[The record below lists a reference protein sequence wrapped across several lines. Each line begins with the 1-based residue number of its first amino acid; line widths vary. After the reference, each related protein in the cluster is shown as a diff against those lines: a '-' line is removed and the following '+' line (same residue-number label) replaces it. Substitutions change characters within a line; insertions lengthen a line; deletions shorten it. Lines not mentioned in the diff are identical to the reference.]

1 MRIGGVTEVAQL
13 LGVSRQR
20 LAKLRERTDF
30 PDPLGELAQG
40 PVWDLDAI
48 ASWNGSGLRSGSG
61 RPRTEVSERTLGGR
75 FVLEENYIGR
85 GGFADVYRAIDKK
98 RTGHNRT
105 PVVAVKVLRDVETVD
120 PEAIRRFQRELRLLE
135 GLAHPNLI
143 PILGQGATA
152 ADGIWYAMPL
162 AQGSLVDFLHEFQN
176 KPATILDLMR
186 QICAGLAYVH
196 AAGIIH
202 RDIKPGNILRTEVG
216 GWALA
221 DFGLAVEAERQTTA
235 LTSTMRAGLG
245 SWWYTAPEQWKNART
260 ANQLSD
266 VYSLGKV
273 LQELVT
279 GESPVNNEMPAGPF
293 RPIVVHA
300 TENRPERRYP
310 NVVEFLA
317 AIERAVDAP
326 KGQWETAEDTAQRL
340 LERVRLP
347 KPADDDLTELLA
359 WAQALDEDNDQDMV
373 ALSRVLPWV
382 SSWSIRQLWA
392 VDSGAFRRIFERY
405 SEHIAGRSFGF
416 DYCDVLADFS
426 GNAVEQTADPGILRV
441 TVSSLAELGRR
452 HNRWHVRDVLT
463 ELLQGIRDPEMV
475 IAAIEGLQAASE
487 DAVSWSVTD
496 FTLRS
501 VPTVLRSEIAQHLNG
516 TKAS

>member
-1 MRIGGVTEVAQL
+1 MRMGGVTEVAQL

-20 LAKLRERTDF
+20 LTKLRERADF
-30 PDPLGELAQG
+30 PDPIGELAQG

-48 ASWNGSGLRSGSG
+48 ESWNGSGLRSGSG
-61 RPRTEVSERTLGGR
+61 RPRTEVAERTLGGR
-75 FVLEENYIGR
+75 FVLEEAYIGR

-98 RTGHNRT
+98 RTGSNPT
-105 PVVAVKVLRDVETVD
+105 PVAVKVLRDVETVD

-152 ADGIWYAMPL
+152 VDGIWYAMPL
-162 AQGSLVDFLHEFQN
+162 AQGSLVDFLHELQN
-176 KPATILDLMR
+176 KPAKILDLMR

-196 AAGIIH
+196 AQGIFH
-202 RDIKPGNILRTEVG
+202 RDIKPGNILRTEAG

-245 SWWYTAPEQWKNART
+245 SWWYTAPEQWKDART
-260 ANQLSD
+260 ANHLSD
-266 VYSLGKV
+266 IYSLGKV

-310 NVVEFLA
+310 SVADFLA
-317 AIERAVDAP
+317 AIERAVEAP

-347 KPADDDLTELLA
+347 KPAREDLGELLA
-359 WAQALDEDNDQDMV
+359 WAQTLDEDNDQDML

-392 VDSGAFRRIFERY
+392 ADSGAFQRIFERY
-405 SEHIAGRSFGF
+405 SEHIASRGFGF
-416 DYCDVLADFS
+416 DYCDVLANFS
-426 GNAVEQTADPGILRV
+426 GNAVEQTADAGVLRA
-441 TVSSLAELGRR
+441 TVRSLAELGCS

-463 ELLQGIRDPEMV
+463 GLLQGIRDPEMV
-475 IAAIEGLQAASE
+475 IAAIEGLQAASDE
-487 DAVSWSVTD
+487 AVSWAVTD

-501 VPTVLRSEIAQHLNG
+501 VPAVLRKAVEQHLDG
-516 TKAS
+516 TKAG